1 MIVELFETY
10 FWETATAMIHL
21 IVPIL
26 ALFLVFRL
34 IHDLLFK
41 ERM

>member
-1 MIVELFETY
+1 MITEY
-10 FWETATAMIHL
+10 FQTVFWQTATSLVEL

-34 IHDLLFK
+34 IHDILWK
-41 ERM
+41 

>member
-1 MIVELFETY
+1 MVDVFINY
-10 FWETATAMIHL
+10 FWETATAMVQV

-34 IHDLLFK
+34 IHDLLWG
-41 ERM
+41 RS

>member
-1 MIVELFETY
+1 MTIIDYFDTV
-10 FWETATAMIHL
+10 FWEVATASVAL

-34 IHDLLFK
+34 IHDLLW
-41 ERM
+41 R